1 MADEEKYIDA
11 YGTELGQG
19 FSEWK
24 TGNTDIDNHFQDFY
38 DARKINDERK
48 KRPNEP
54 FLDKASN
61 ITANGTYFTGGSY
74 SEDFTWIPDG
84 NPTGLKLT
92 DPERAGKWEWW
103 GIECA
108 GGLRNLFTLKQYK
121 DKMPSYGT
129 DDLLVVGA
137 GRGLLPFYLGDTS
150 VSNNNGI
157 FKNVVSVER
166 DQELV
171 NYTKKIISDT
181 GINNIEAVCNDSLSE
196 PNPRTDDYSKVVSK
210 QYDVIIA
217 ILPFSDQAQGIYH
230 LKQQERTLRKEIQD
244 RNRYEGENWP
254 FDQERDFYDSIAKW
268 EDKCYDENF
277 NRHNVFFTK
286 AGSLLKPGGITVSVH
301 NSFASDIDTFQPMID
316 KGNLELVHHTLIDK
330 GLGAN
335 SVSRH
340 WFLRRVLVKAHS
352 TNMYAMVTR
361 KK

>member
-108 GGLRNLFTLKQYK
+108 GGLRNLFTLKKYK
-121 DKMPSYGT
+121 EKLPSYGT

-137 GRGLLPFYLGDTS
+137 GRGLLPFYLGDTTL
-150 VSNNNGI
+150 SNNNGI
-157 FKNVVSVER
+157 FKNVVSVEA

-171 NYTKKIISDT
+171 DYTKKIISDT
-181 GINNIEAVCNDSLSE
+181 GISNVEAVCNDCLSE
-196 PNPRTDDYSKVVSK
+196 PKPQTDDYAKIVSK
-210 QYDVIIA
+210 KYDVIIA
-217 ILPFSDQAQGIYH
+217 TLPFSNQSAGIYH
-230 LKQQERTLRKEIQD
+230 LKQQERILRKEIQD

-254 FDQERDFYDSIAKW
+254 FEQERDFYESMGKW
-268 EDKCYDENF
+268 QDKCYDENF
-277 NRHNVFFTK
+277 NRHNVLFTK
-286 AGSLLKPGGITVSVH
+286 AGSLLKPDGIIVSVH

-316 KGNLELVHHTLIDK
+316 KGNLELIHHTLIDK
-330 GLGAN
+330 GMGAT

-340 WFLRRVLVKAHS
+340 WFFRRVLMKAHI